1 MKTENCPLPFGFGES
16 GALQIDEAD
25 WHLGV

>member
-1 MKTENCPLPFGFGES
+1 MKTENCPLPFGFGYS
-16 GALQIDEAD
+16 DVLQIDEAD